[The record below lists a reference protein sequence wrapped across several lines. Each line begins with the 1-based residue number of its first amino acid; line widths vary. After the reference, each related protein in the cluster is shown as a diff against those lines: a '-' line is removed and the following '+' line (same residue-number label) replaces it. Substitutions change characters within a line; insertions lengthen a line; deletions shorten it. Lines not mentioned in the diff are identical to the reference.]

1 MAMSF
6 KTKIIGSVVGPT
18 IAMIILGAVA
28 LAFNVYNEQNKA
40 ATEKVQSDLD
50 SVQRL
55 LQESARLM
63 TTKTTAAMNILEDI
77 SSAAGQASAGEPT
90 VIVPGVSAP
99 NIAFGKEQQA
109 GNFRIVDKV
118 TKLADGTA
126 TIFSKSDGSFVRIT
140 TNVKKQDGSRAVGTV
155 LDPVGP
161 AFAAIMDNRAY
172 EGVVDILGN
181 PFFTIYKPMMDS
193 QNKLIGIYYVGYE
206 ASLGSVETAV
216 GQAKILKT
224 GFLALVDGKGKV
236 RFSSHGITPEQAEA
250 TIKAVPA
257 GWNVDSRDV
266 AGWDYKVYA
275 AYPKSELREGA
286 INTAAII
293 IVGGF
298 VLALLLS
305 VLVGLLIEHMVVSPL
320 GGEPSQASAAMAVI
334 AAGNLDVEIGK
345 ARPGSLLNN
354 LSLMQEKLRNIV
366 NAIHKSVA
374 KSKEQ
379 HAGFD
384 AAVKAFLNAKTESVE
399 KQKLTEDA
407 LIAAAY
413 KVAKG
418 DESVSRAVERLKI

>member
-6 KTKIIGSVVGPT
+6 KTKIIGSVVVPT
-18 IAMIILGAVA
+18 IVLIILGAVA
-28 LAFNVYNEQNKA
+28 LAFNVYSEQNKA

-63 TTKTTAAMNILEDI
+63 TTKTTTAMSILEDI
-77 SSAAGQASAGEPT
+77 SSAAGSASAGDSL

-99 NIAFGKEQQA
+99 NISFGKEAQA

-118 TKLADGTA
+118 TQLAGGTA

-155 LDPVGP
+155 LDPEGP
-161 AFAAIMDNRAY
+161 AFAAIMDNREY

-206 ASLGSVETAV
+206 ASLASVEAAV
-216 GQAKILKT
+216 GKTRILKT
-224 GFLALVDGKGKV
+224 GFLALVDSKGKV
-236 RFSSHGITPEQAEA
+236 RFSTQGISPEQAES
-250 TIKAVPA
+250 TIKSVPA
-257 GWNVDSRDV
+257 GWSVNSRDV
-266 AGWDYKVYA
+266 AGWGYKVYA
-275 AYPKSELREGA
+275 AYPRSELREGA
-286 INTAAII
+286 LTTAATII
-293 IVGGF
+293 GGGL
-298 VLALLLS
+298 VLALVLS
-305 VLVGLLIEHMVVSPL
+305 VLVGLLIESMVVAPL

-334 AAGNLDVEIGK
+334 AAGNLDVEIGQ

-374 KSKEQ
+374 KSREQ
-379 HAGFD
+379 HDRFEEAL
-384 AAVKAFLNAKTESVE
+384 KAFLNAKNEGPD
-399 KQKLTEDA
+399 KQKLTEDG
-407 LIAAAY
+407 LIAAAQ
-413 KVAKG
+413 KVAKS
-418 DESVSRAVERLKI
+418 DDSVSRAVERLKL

>member
-1 MAMSF
+1 MALSF
-6 KTKIIGSVVGPT
+6 KTKIIGSVVVPT
-18 IAMIILGAVA
+18 IALIILGAVA
-28 LAFNVYNEQNKA
+28 LAFNVYYEQNKA
-40 ATEKVQSDLD
+40 ATEKVASDLD

-63 TTKTTAAMNILEDI
+63 TTKTTTAMNILEDI
-77 SSAAGQASAGEPT
+77 SSATGPASAGNTT

-99 NIAFGKEQQA
+99 NISFGAEAQA

-118 TKLADGTA
+118 TQLAGGTA
-126 TIFSKSDGSFVRIT
+126 TIFSKSDVPFVRIA
-140 TNVKKQDGSRAVGTV
+140 TNVKKQDGSRAVGTI
-155 LDPVGP
+155 LDPEGP
-161 AFAAIMDNRAY
+161 AFAAITDNRVY

-193 QNKLIGIYYVGYE
+193 QKKLIGIYYVGYE
-206 ASLGSVETAV
+206 ASLASVEAAV
-216 GQAKILKT
+216 GQTKVLKT
-224 GFLALVDGKGKV
+224 GFLALVDSKGKV
-236 RFSSHGITPEQAEA
+236 RFSTQGVPPEQAEA
-250 TIKAVPA
+250 TVKSVPA

-266 AGWDYKVYA
+266 AGWGYKVYA

-286 INTAAII
+286 LTTAAII
-293 IVGGF
+293 IGGGF
-298 VLALLLS
+298 VLALVLS
-305 VLVGLLIEHMVVSPL
+305 VLVGLLIESMVVTPL

-334 AAGNLDVEIGK
+334 AAGNLDVEIGQ

-379 HAGFD
+379 HDRFD
-384 AAVKAFLNAKTESVE
+384 EAVSAFLNAKNESAE

-407 LIAAAY
+407 LIAAAQ

-418 DESVSRAVERLKI
+418 DESVNRAVERLKI

>member
-6 KTKIIGSVVGPT
+6 KTKIIGSVVVPT
-18 IAMIILGAVA
+18 IAVIILGAVA
-28 LAFNVYNEQNKA
+28 LAFNVYYEQNKA
-40 ATEKVQSDLD
+40 ATDRVQADLD

-63 TTKTTAAMNILEDI
+63 TTKTTVAMNIMEDI
-77 SSAAGQASAGEPT
+77 TSTAGQASAGEST
-90 VIVPGVSAP
+90 VIIPGLSAP
-99 NIAFGKEQQA
+99 NISFGKEQQA
-109 GNFRIVDKV
+109 ANFRIVDKV
-118 TKLADGTA
+118 TKLAGGTA
-126 TIFSKSDGSFVRIT
+126 TIFSKSDDSFVRIT

-155 LDPVGP
+155 LDPQGP
-161 AFAAIMDNRAY
+161 AYAAIKDNQTY

-181 PFFTIYKPMMDS
+181 PFFTVYKPMKDG
-193 QNKLIGIYYVGYE
+193 QDKLIGVYYVGYE

-216 GQAKILKT
+216 QQAKILKT

-236 RFSSHGITPEQAEA
+236 RFSSQGITPEQAES
-250 TIKAVPA
+250 TIKSVPE

-266 AGWDYKVYA
+266 AGWNYKIYA
-275 AYPKSELREGA
+275 AYPKSELRQGA
-286 INTAAII
+286 ITTAAII
-293 IVGGF
+293 IGGGL

-305 VLVGLLIEHMVVSPL
+305 VLIGYLIEQMVVSPL
-320 GGEPSQASAAMAVI
+320 GGEPAQASAAMAVI
-334 AAGNLDVEIGK
+334 AAGNLDVEIEK

-354 LSLMQEKLRNIV
+354 LALMQEKLRNIV

-379 HAGFD
+379 HTGFD
-384 AAVKAFLNAKTESVE
+384 EAIQAFLNSKTDSLE
-399 KQKLTEDA
+399 KQKLTEDG

-413 KVAKG
+413 KVAKS

>member
-1 MAMSF
+1 MVMSF

-90 VIVPGVSAP
+90 VVVPGVSAP

-236 RFSSHGITPEQAEA
+236 
-250 TIKAVPA
+250 PA

-384 AAVKAFLNAKTESVE
+384 QAVKAFLNAKTESVE